1 MMARFTKYI
10 LMTIVVLGLMACA
23 QQLSRQADGGMTGTG
38 SPMVTIGTVTKF
50 GSVVVNGFEW
60 NSDNARVIVNGR
72 PSTVAAG
79 LRLGMIVRVE
89 GNRPVDGADR
99 GVANT
104 IQYES
109 DLIGPLAITSLRAD
123 GATTKFSVAGQPVF
137 ADRTTVFEGFDRL
150 ASLSDGDRLEISGF
164 RDRYYALHATWIRKA
179 SDGEDQVRVKG
190 IASNVTDKSFKVEGL
205 TVRYPNELAVRA
217 SGIREGTFV
226 ALSGKMAAGEEST
239 LLASAMTPVSVAVS
253 LPEDTPVIMEGLIK
267 SVTPAG
273 FTMHNRPIVIG
284 STTSFAQGSAA
295 DLREDT
301 KVHVIGRFKSGAF
314 DAFKV
319 IVANQAN

>member
-1 MMARFTKYI
+1 MIVRFVKCV
-10 LMTIVVLGLMACA
+10 LVALFVLGLVACA
-23 QQLSRQADGGMTGTG
+23 QRAGRQADGGMTGTG

-50 GSVVVNGFEW
+50 GSVIVNGFEW
-60 NSDNARVIVNGR
+60 NSDSARVIANGK
-72 PSTVAAG
+72 PSTVVVG

-89 GNRPVDGADR
+89 GRRAVDGALS
-99 GVANT
+99 GVAET

-109 DLIGPLAITSLRAD
+109 DLVGPMNRASLRVD
-123 GATTKFSVAGQPVF
+123 GSATKFTVAGQPIY
-137 ADRTTVFEGFDRL
+137 ADGTTVLEGFDQL
-150 ASLSDGDRLEISGF
+150 ASLAEGDQLEISGF
-164 RDRYYALHATWIRKA
+164 RDRNYAIHATWIRKA
-179 SDGEDQVRVKG
+179 SGELDQMRVKG
-190 IASNVTDKSFKVEGL
+190 VASNVTDKSFKVEGL

-226 ALSGKMAAGEEST
+226 ALSGKRVAGEPMSV
-239 LLASAMTPVSVAVS
+239 LASAMTPVSVAVS

-295 DLREDT
+295 DLHEDT

-319 IVANQAN
+319 IVAKQTN

>member
-1 MMARFTKYI
+1 MMVRLAKY
-10 LMTIVVLGLMACA
+10 LMVVVTVFGLMACA
-23 QQLSRQADGGMTGTG
+23 QQLGRQADGGMTGTG

-50 GSVVVNGFEW
+50 GSVIVNGFDWNSDKARVVVNGRAT
-60 NSDNARVIVNGR
+60 S
-72 PSTVAAG
+72 VAKG

-89 GNRPVDGADR
+89 GTRAVDGENS

-109 DLIGPLAITSLRAD
+109 DLIGPMNRASLRTE
-123 GATTKFSVAGQPVF
+123 GLVTKFSVAGQPIFV
-137 ADRTTVFEGFDRL
+137 DRSTVLEGFDQL
-150 ASLSDGDRLEISGF
+150 TTLGEGDQLEISGF
-164 RDRYYALHATWIRKA
+164 RDRFYALRATWIRKT
-179 SDGEDQVRVKG
+179 SDERDQIRVKG
-190 IASNVTDKSFKVEGL
+190 VASDVTDKSFKVEGL
-205 TVRYPNELAVRA
+205 TVRYPKELAVRA
-217 SGIREGTFV
+217 AGIREGTFV
-226 ALSGKMAAGEEST
+226 AVSGKRVAGEDMT
-239 LLASAMTPVSVAVS
+239 VLADGMTPVSVAVS

-273 FTMHNRPIVIG
+273 FTMHNRPIIIG
-284 STTSFAQGSAA
+284 SATSFAQGSVA

-319 IVANQAN
+319 IVAKQVN

>member
-1 MMARFTKYI
+1 MMVRIAKYV
-10 LMTIVVLGLMACA
+10 LVTIVVFGLVACA
-23 QQLSRQADGGMTGTG
+23 QRLSKQADGGMTGTG

-50 GSVVVNGFEW
+50 GSVIVNGFDW
-60 NSDNARVIVNGR
+60 NSDKARVVVNGR
-72 PSTVAAG
+72 PTTVAKG

-89 GNRPVDGADR
+89 GTRVVDGGNS

-109 DLIGPLAITSLRAD
+109 DLIGPINRASLRSEGLAS
-123 GATTKFSVAGQPVF
+123 KFSVAGQPIF
-137 ADRTTVFEGFDRL
+137 ADRSTVLEGFDQL
-150 ASLSDGDRLEISGF
+150 TALGEGDQLEISGY
-164 RDRYYALHATWIRKA
+164 RDRYYALHATWIRKTNDE
-179 SDGEDQVRVKG
+179 SNQLRVKG
-190 IASNVTDKSFKVEGL
+190 VASDVTDKSFKVEGL

-217 SGIREGTFV
+217 AGIREGTFV
-226 ALSGKMAAGEEST
+226 AVSGKRVAGEEMT
-239 LLASAMTPVSVAVS
+239 LLASVMTPVSVAVS

-273 FTMHNRPIVIG
+273 FTMHNRPIIIG
-284 STTSFAQGSAA
+284 SATSFAQGSAA
-295 DLREDT
+295 DLHEDT

-319 IVANQAN
+319 IVAKQAN

>member
-1 MMARFTKYI
+1 MMVRFGKVLI
-10 LMTIVVLGLMACA
+10 AAMFALTIIACV
-23 QQLSRQADGGMTGTG
+23 QQVRKSADGGMTGTG

-50 GSVVVNGFEW
+50 GSVIVNGFDWNSDTARVVVNGK
-60 NSDNARVIVNGR
+60 
-72 PSTVAAG
+72 PTTVPKG

-89 GNRPVDGADR
+89 GTRAIDGGNS
-99 GVANT
+99 GVANS
-104 IQYES
+104 IQYAS
-109 DLIGPLAITSLRAD
+109 DLVGPMNRASLQAA
-123 GATTKFSVAGQPVF
+123 GSAMKFSVAGQPIF
-137 ADRTTVFEGFDRL
+137 ADRTTVLDGFDRL
-150 ASLSDGDRLEISGF
+150 AALSDGDQLEISGF
-164 RDRYYALHATWIRKA
+164 RDRFYALHATWIRKA
-179 SDGEDQVRVKG
+179 GDEPNQINVKG
-190 IASNVTDKSFKVEGL
+190 IASDVMDKSFKVEGL

-226 ALSGKMAAGEEST
+226 AVNGKRVAGEEMT
-239 LLASAMTPVSVAVS
+239 VLAGSMTPVSVAVS

-273 FTMHNRPIVIG
+273 FIMHNRPIVIG
-284 STTSFAQGSAA
+284 SATSFAQGSVA

-319 IVANQAN
+319 IVAGPVN